1 MIRKVLSASVF
12 VLVLVMGCEEASKG
26 VSKNDVPPK
35 EARTA
40 AVAKDFVFRD
50 IKFGHPLAQQ
60 DPSLKFEET
69 IVDVY
74 QVRGLKFLGAGYFRL
89 YDWVW
94 LDLDR
99 NVGGFLMRFDREKA
113 DDLEA
118 MLTEKYGKPASTTK
132 SSMQNSF
139 GAVFDAYE
147 TTWQVK
153 DVIIELKSL
162 VRLISGPVLCQ

>member
-35 EARTA
+35 EAITA

-50 IKFGHPLAQQ
+50 IKFGYPLAQQ
-60 DPSLKFEET
+60 DPSLKFEA
-69 IVDVY
+69 ILDVY

-99 NVGGFLMRFDREKA
+99 NVGG
-113 DDLEA
+113 
-118 MLTEKYGKPASTTK
+118 
-132 SSMQNSF
+132 
-139 GAVFDAYE
+139 
-147 TTWQVK
+147 
-153 DVIIELKSL
+153 SL
-162 VRLISGPVLCQ
+162 